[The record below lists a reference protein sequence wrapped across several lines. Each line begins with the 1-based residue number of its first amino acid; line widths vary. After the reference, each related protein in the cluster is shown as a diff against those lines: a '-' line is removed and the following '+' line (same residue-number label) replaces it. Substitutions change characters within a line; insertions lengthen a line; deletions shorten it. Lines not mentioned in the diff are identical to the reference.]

1 MNEFFITK
9 ICACVSDSGKDEYRN
24 KNKNHQGMYKFRL
37 LDDDGEIYLYGW
49 SKTNDGDDA
58 FLPLDCYG
66 AAYGC
71 TIIEYKTDSGE
82 WEEL

>member
-9 ICACVSDSGKDEYRN
+9 ICACVSDFGKDE
-24 KNKNHQGMYKFRL
+24 KGKDHVGMYKFRL
-37 LDDDGEIYLYGW
+37 LDDDGDVYFYGW
-49 SKTNDGDDA
+49 SKTNNDENA

-66 AAYGC
+66 VAYGC
-71 TIIEYKTDSGE
+71 TMIEYKNSNGE